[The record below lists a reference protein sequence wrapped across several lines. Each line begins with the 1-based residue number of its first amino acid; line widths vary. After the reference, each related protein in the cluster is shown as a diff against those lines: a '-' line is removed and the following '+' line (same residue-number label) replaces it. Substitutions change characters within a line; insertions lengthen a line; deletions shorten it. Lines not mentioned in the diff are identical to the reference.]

1 MATGHL
7 LGELVTVQAAAA
19 PDTVAVQME
28 NGERLTFGTLD
39 KRSNRLGRAL
49 VAMGIEPRQR
59 VALLCCEDHP
69 GDLMVAYVG
78 VQKAGAI
85 SVVLPP
91 AAATDDLAGVLRMTE
106 PRLVIACSEGLE
118 AWKAAKVPAR
128 VVGDAPDVVWWKA
141 LELKHPPDPFQVPG
155 RADEIAEVVVH
166 PADDGTWTTEE
177 LTHTRV
183 LELVAGSR
191 AGAPPPGFWGWNKRL
206 SVEETLIEV
215 AASGLGIEK

>member
-1 MATGHL
+1 MTTGHL

-19 PDTVAVQME
+19 PETIAVEME
-28 NGERLTFGTLD
+28 RGERLTFGTLD

-49 VAMGIEPRQR
+49 VAMGIEPGQR
-59 VALLCCEDHP
+59 VALLCCENHP

-78 VQKAGAI
+78 VQKAGAV

-91 AAATDDLAGVLRMTE
+91 AAATDDLAGVLRLTA
-106 PRLVIACSEGLE
+106 PKLVIACSEGLE
-118 AWKAAKVPAR
+118 AWNATKVPAR

-155 RADEIAEVVVH
+155 HPDEVAEVIVE
-166 PADDGTWTTEE
+166 PGPDGSWTTEE

-183 LELVAGSR
+183 LELVAASKE
-191 AGAPPPGFWGWNKRL
+191 GAPPPGFWGWSKRL
-206 SVEETLIEV
+206 SVEQTLIDV
-215 AASGLGIEK
+215 AASGLGRG

>member
-7 LGELVTVQAAAA
+7 LGELVTAQAASA
-19 PDTVAVQME
+19 PETVAVEME
-28 NGERLTFGTLD
+28 TGERLTFGTLD

-49 VAMGIEPRQR
+49 VAMGIEPGQR

-69 GDLMVAYVG
+69 GDLMVGYVG
-78 VQKAGAI
+78 VQKAGAT

-91 AAATDDLAGVLRMTE
+91 AAATDDLAGVLRLVE
-106 PRLVIACSEGLE
+106 PRLVIACSEGLD

-141 LELKHPPDPFQVPG
+141 LELRQPPDAFQVPG
-155 RADEIAEVVVH
+155 HPDDIAEVIVH
-166 PADDGTWTTEE
+166 PGENGAWTTEE

-183 LELVAGSR
+183 LELVASSSQGS
-191 AGAPPPGFWGWNKRL
+191 APPGFWGWSKRL
-206 SVEETLIEV
+206 SLEQTLIDV
-215 AASGLGIEK
+215 AASALEPD